1 MKLFHIIAS
10 AQGARLFSK
19 MGKVFGFAAVLAS
32 LPMSSAL
39 ADEWWVGAYGGYNT
53 SFNSDVTVKRGG
65 TAITY
70 SDVSWDGA
78 SFEMPPYWGIR
89 GSYWFD
95 GQYSNFG
102 MMLDYSHAKVKAD
115 LSGTAIG
122 ADFSHFEFTDGLN
135 LLALNGLY
143 RLPLTET
150 FTPYAGLGVGI
161 SVPDVETTVRSGGAF
176 DGMPRTFEYK
186 LAGPVMQAEIGI
198 EAKITEFDFG
208 IRRIQVRLQLEQRR
222 YQRRRKRRA
231 PISAP
236 ASSFW
241 A

>member
-1 MKLFHIIAS
+1 M
-10 AQGARLFSK
+10 
-19 MGKVFGFAAVLAS
+19 AAKDAA
-32 LPMSSAL
+32 AL
-39 ADEWWVGAYGGYNT
+39 DEWWVPVEDGGYNT

-78 SFEMPPYWGIR
+78 SFEMPPYSGIR

-115 LSGTAIG
+115 LSGTALG
-122 ADFSHFEFTDGLN
+122 ADFSHFQFTDGLN

-150 FTPYAGLGVGI
+150 FTPYAGLGLGI
-161 SVPDVETTVRSGGAF
+161 SVPDVETT
-176 DGMPRTFEYK
+176 
-186 LAGPVMQAEIGI
+186 
-198 EAKITEFDFG
+198 AKI
-208 IRRIQVRLQLEQRR
+208 
-222 YQRRRKRRA
+222 RRRVRRNAQDVRVQARRA
-231 PISAP
+231 GDAGRDRH
-236 ASSFW
+236 
-241 A
+241 